1 MVWGASIAVYV
12 VAVLQLLVYATLQV
26 PVGVAIDHVGPR
38 RLIVAGALMMAVG
51 QAALALAHSVPLAIA
66 ARVLVGAGDAMTFVS
81 VLRLVS
87 VWFPPHRVPPSGAA
101 YTLGSCRVALSMPF
115 VVWLVGVTGFL
126 RARRARR
133 PDQR

>member
-101 YTLGSCRVALSMPF
+101 YTLGSFRVALSMPF